1 MDQYKTKFVVVYLIA
16 AIITAACLL
25 MNGPMRPGLP
35 LDNTVIMRMEFI
47 AENLVLWQWSWI
59 AWMFSALGLLV
70 FSVILAGEL
79 KADFRKHVGL
89 LLVALGVVP
98 DLIAEVIY
106 AFVLPKVV
114 HLAMGE
120 SVFLLFEH
128 IATHLT
134 GYLGNGLYNL
144 GGLTLTCLAI
154 KQDIFKTW
162 VSVWGIT
169 AWILG
174 LLLSVSIAASQL
186 KAAEIFTASS
196 MTLSTLWMIIFAH
209 QVLRP
214 RWNTQS

>member
-1 MDQYKTKFVVVYLIA
+1 
-16 AIITAACLL
+16 
-25 MNGPMRPGLP
+25 
-35 LDNTVIMRMEFI
+35 
-47 AENLVLWQWSWI
+47 
-59 AWMFSALGLLV
+59 
-70 FSVILAGEL
+70 
-79 KADFRKHVGL
+79 
-89 LLVALGVVP
+89 
-98 DLIAEVIY
+98 
-106 AFVLPKVV
+106 
-114 HLAMGE
+114 MGE

-154 KQDIFKTW
+154 KQGIFKTW
-162 VSVWGIT
+162 VSVWGVT

-174 LLLSVSIAASQL
+174 LLLSVSIAAGQL

>member
-70 FSVILAGEL
+70 FSVILADEL

-89 LLVALGVVP
+89 LLVALGVAP

-114 HLAMGE
+114 HLTMGE
-120 SVFLLFEH
+120 SVFLLLEH

-154 KQDIFKTW
+154 KQGIFKTW
-162 VSVWGIT
+162 VSVWGSP
-169 AWILG
+169 LG
-174 LLLSVSIAASQL
+174 
-186 KAAEIFTASS
+186 F
-196 MTLSTLWMIIFAH
+196 
-209 QVLRP
+209 
-214 RWNTQS
+214 